1 MSQAVKVIDW
11 DEAGTVQAAGGVVT
25 RPGPFGLVEVAVIH
39 RPDQDDWTLPKG
51 KLEAGETAAAA
62 ALREVE
68 EETGFECELL
78 DALGCTRYRDRRGRK
93 KVVCYWEMSV
103 MAGEFRPCPEVD
115 RMRWVTVAEALEL
128 LSYQGDRALLQS
140 FETGE

>member
-1 MSQAVKVIDW
+1 MSQAVKIIDW

-25 RPGPFGLVEVAVIH
+25 RPGPFGLVEVALIH

-51 KLEAGETAAAA
+51 KLEPGEDAETA

-68 EETGFECELL
+68 EETGLECELV
-78 DALGCTRYRDRRGRK
+78 DPLGCTCYRDRRGRK
-93 KVVCYWEMSV
+93 KVVCYWEMHV
-103 MAGEFRPCPEVD
+103 FAGEFRPCAEVD

-128 LSYQGDRALLQS
+128 LSYAGDRTLLQS
-140 FETGE
+140 FETGP